1 MLKGEK
7 MSFNLENYLS
17 DLETIVNIDSGS
29 QDIEGVNRVAQ
40 FFKPKLSELGY
51 QVKTHYEDSETGV
64 SLEVTNQQAPYD
76 IMLIGHMDTVFPK
89 GTVDERPFKIDKKRA
104 YGPGVIDMKSGLLLI
119 YYLLKELKEEK
130 NEQEPSICAIL
141 NGDEEIGS
149 KNSKALIKEKA
160 KDAKIALVLEPAR
173 KNGECVLERKGIS
186 GYNLK
191 FKGRAAHAGVEPQ
204 KGASTVVELA
214 NWILELDKLN
224 DYEAGFSVNVGTIE
238 GGTAPNVIAEEAKAK
253 IDVRFI
259 TDEQLNSIEDKLT
272 ELNDHPF
279 VKGVKVEVFHR
290 GIRPPMRPTDQTM
303 RLWKKVEEIG
313 QNLGIEMDWI
323 ATGGG
328 SDANFTSGMGVSTID
343 GLGPAGGNPHS
354 VDEYLDI
361 SSVKPRFKLLKE
373 VIKLSK
379 DF

>member
-1 MLKGEK
+1 MN
-7 MSFNLENYLS
+7 FNLENYLL
-17 DLETIVNIDSGS
+17 DLEKIVNIDSGS
-29 QDIEGVNRVAQ
+29 EYIQGVNQVAQ
-40 FFKPKLSELGY
+40 FFKPKLEKLNY
-51 QVKTHYEDSETGV
+51 QVKTHYTNSDTGV
-64 SLEVTNQQAPYD
+64 SLEVTNKKAPYD
-76 IMLIGHMDTVFPK
+76 IMLIGHMDTVFPEETTDK
-89 GTVDERPFKIDKKRA
+89 RPFKIENGCA

-119 YYLLKELKEEK
+119 YYLLKELKEAQDI
-130 NEQEPSICAIL
+130 QEPSLCAIF

-149 KNSKALIKEKA
+149 KNSRALIKEKA

-173 KNGECVLERKGIS
+173 KNGECVLARKGIS

-224 DYEAGFSVNVGTIE
+224 DYEAGFSVNVGTIQ
-238 GGTAPNVIAEEAKAK
+238 GGTAPNVIAEETRAK

-259 TDEQLNSIEDKLT
+259 NDEQLNRVEDKLT
-272 ELNDHPF
+272 ELQDNPF
-279 VKGVKVEVFHR
+279 VKGVKAEVFHR
-290 GIRPPMRPTDQTM
+290 GIRPPMQPTEKTLK
-303 RLWKKVEEIG
+303 LWEKVEKIG
-313 QNLGIEMDWI
+313 QQLDIKMDWI

-361 SSVKPRFKLLKE
+361 SAIEPRFKLLME
-373 VIKLSK
+373 LIKISK